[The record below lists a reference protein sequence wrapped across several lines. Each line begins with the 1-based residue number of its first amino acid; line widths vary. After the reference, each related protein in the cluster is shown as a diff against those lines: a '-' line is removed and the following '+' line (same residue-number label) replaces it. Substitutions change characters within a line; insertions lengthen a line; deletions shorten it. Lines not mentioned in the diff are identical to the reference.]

1 MTIKYKTIK
10 EIKKMISQK
19 EISNKEIVQEVYK
32 LINENS
38 HLNAFVTLNEENSIK
53 QADNL
58 DNNPSEMALAG
69 IPIAQKDLFCTKGL
83 RTTCGSKILDNF
95 IPPYS
100 ATVIENLENAGCIS
114 VGKTNMDEFAMGS
127 SNETSYFGNVHNPWG
142 DKLVPGGS
150 SGGSASAVA
159 AGIVPAASGTDT
171 GGSIRQPAS
180 LCGITG
186 LKPTYG
192 RVSRWGM
199 IAFASSLDQAGPMAR
214 TVEDCALLLNEMCSH
229 DIKDTTSLD
238 EDIPNFENRAGAVT
252 LDITMAELNT
262 YSQNCSPTDPPILM
276 SWPGALPRQ
285 LDEYIDLNN
294 ETNTELLADQIWD
307 GERNLDP
314 NWEAIL
320 KKNFLNSGGYQY
332 FKMIVDEVSTRFNLA
347 NTVDDFEIITDKE
360 NYYSLEVL
368 NIINNIR
375 DDFNTY
381 QANLDTTT
389 FMPRQANDCANVEY
403 YIDDLK
409 WGLPVYLGLD
419 GTEVTEEYK
428 YDTGEFLETKGFYLP
443 TYYYYNK
450 TDSRYQPF
458 KRPSSG
464 GFSHSSIFLLVSKF
478 QLDVKGEP
486 YFFMDLD
493 RLNCIDEV
501 APYKENEFSEMNNM
515 STGNP
520 NSAFAKLPLSIQ
532 DEVAYSGSQITSK
545 SYDPPL
551 NRLSRLAIRLRFH
564 NGRPVKFGI
573 QPFSFVLEIKCSK
586 QSLKLK

>member
-38 HLNAFVTLNEENSIK
+38 HLNAFVTLNEENSLK

-199 IAFASSLDQAGPMAR
+199 VAFASSLDQAGPMAR

-238 EDIPNFENRAGAVT
+238 EDIPNFENDLNQSLKGKKIGVVKD
-252 LDITMAELNT
+252 LDLSSLDNDVVSVYEDSLNEFVSLGAELKDI
-262 YSQNCSPTDPPILM
+262 S
-276 SWPGALPRQ
+276 LP
-285 LDEYIDLNN
+285 
-294 ETNTELLADQIWD
+294 
-307 GERNLDP
+307 
-314 NWEAIL
+314 
-320 KKNFLNSGGYQY
+320 
-332 FKMIVDEVSTRFNLA
+332 NLA
-347 NTVDDFEIITDKE
+347 LSV
-360 NYYSLEVL
+360 
-368 NIINNIR
+368 
-375 DDFNTY
+375 
-381 QANLDTTT
+381 
-389 FMPRQANDCANVEY
+389 
-403 YIDDLK
+403 
-409 WGLPVYLGLD
+409 
-419 GTEVTEEYK
+419 
-428 YDTGEFLETKGFYLP
+428 P
-443 TYYYYNK
+443 TYY
-450 TDSRYQPF
+450 
-458 KRPSSG
+458 
-464 GFSHSSIFLLVSKF
+464 V
-478 QLDVKGEP
+478 
-486 YFFMDLD
+486 
-493 RLNCIDEV
+493 V
-501 APYKENEFSEMNNM
+501 APAECSSN
-515 STGNP
+515 
-520 NSAFAKLPLSIQ
+520 
-532 DEVAYSGSQITSK
+532 
-545 SYDPPL
+545 
-551 NRLSRLAIRLRFH
+551 LSRFD
-564 NGRPVKFGI
+564 GVKFGRRSENPKDLEELYI
-573 QPFSFVLEIKCSK
+573 QTRSEGFGDEVKRRILIGSYVLSAGYYDAYYKKAQQVRRLIKKDFDEAFSNVDVIMTPTTRGPAFEMGSKGSDPIQMYLEDLFTISANLAGLPAM
-586 QSLKLK
+586 SLPNGNIDKKPIGLQIIGNFLDESTILNFGHMYQTNTNWHMLTPDGEKE

>member
-38 HLNAFVTLNEENSIK
+38 HLNAFVTLNEENSLK

-229 DIKDTTSLD
+229 DTKDTTSLD
-238 EDIPNFENRAGAVT
+238 EDIPNFENDLNQSLKGKKIGVVKD
-252 LDITMAELNT
+252 LDLSSLDNDVVSVYEDSLNEFVSLGAELKDI
-262 YSQNCSPTDPPILM
+262 S
-276 SWPGALPRQ
+276 LP
-285 LDEYIDLNN
+285 
-294 ETNTELLADQIWD
+294 
-307 GERNLDP
+307 
-314 NWEAIL
+314 
-320 KKNFLNSGGYQY
+320 
-332 FKMIVDEVSTRFNLA
+332 NLA
-347 NTVDDFEIITDKE
+347 LSV
-360 NYYSLEVL
+360 
-368 NIINNIR
+368 
-375 DDFNTY
+375 
-381 QANLDTTT
+381 
-389 FMPRQANDCANVEY
+389 
-403 YIDDLK
+403 
-409 WGLPVYLGLD
+409 
-419 GTEVTEEYK
+419 
-428 YDTGEFLETKGFYLP
+428 P
-443 TYYYYNK
+443 TYY
-450 TDSRYQPF
+450 
-458 KRPSSG
+458 
-464 GFSHSSIFLLVSKF
+464 V
-478 QLDVKGEP
+478 
-486 YFFMDLD
+486 
-493 RLNCIDEV
+493 V
-501 APYKENEFSEMNNM
+501 APAECSSN
-515 STGNP
+515 
-520 NSAFAKLPLSIQ
+520 
-532 DEVAYSGSQITSK
+532 
-545 SYDPPL
+545 
-551 NRLSRLAIRLRFH
+551 LSRFD
-564 NGRPVKFGI
+564 GVKFGRRSENPKDLEELYI
-573 QPFSFVLEIKCSK
+573 QTRSEGFGDEVKRRILIGSYVLSAGYYDAYYKKAQQVRRLIKKDFVEAFSNVDVIMTPTTRGPAFEIGSKGSDPIQMYLEDLFTISANLAGLPAM
-586 QSLKLK
+586 SLPNGNIDKKPIGLQIIGNFLDESTILNFGHMYQTKTNWHMLTPDGEKE